1 MTNRLSRWL
10 SPAEEE
16 PTVGDYW
23 VVRTYQVFAYVS
35 PETAA
40 RVEAALERR
49 WPPTWV
55 VFRDLSGSR
64 IRIRTRDVCG
74 IFECTV
80 AQRAA
85 DRRFQKA
92 CEREARGDDE
102 VPPWE
107 MQC

>member
-1 MTNRLSRWL
+1 MHDAGITH
-10 SPAEEE
+10 
-16 PTVGDYW
+16 D
-23 VVRTYQVFAYVS
+23 
-35 PETAA
+35 AA
-40 RVEAALERR
+40 RLRGPRSILSGGWSPSDARRPGHPSKAPRAQAALERR

-55 VFRDLSGSR
+55 VVRDLSGSR

-74 IFECTV
+74 IFECTA

-107 MQC
+107 TC